1 MELNNNVENSAE
13 LLADAFS
20 EELAKLEPSRQVAS
34 PAPAATPPEKPEP
47 SRNAAP
53 AKDAAPAGKALR

>member
-20 EELAKLEPSRQVAS
+20 EELAKLELGRQFVHYTMEEVVPRIS
-34 PAPAATPPEKPEP
+34 G
-47 SRNAAP
+47 R
-53 AKDAAPAGKALR
+53 